1 VLRLDDDFISC
12 QFDDQNASD
21 ESGFHDVMGFM
32 DDELKN
38 TSIPKSFQDPDG
50 NQVCLCLPP
59 LSNQITLNLKVIKK
73 IVRLIEA
80 KDNSFGVYEAF
91 LSFSVLTVNHFS
103 TRFLPRKTKYV

>member
-1 VLRLDDDFISC
+1 MLRLDDDFISC

-59 LSNQITLNLKVIKK
+59 EYSMPL
-73 IVRLIEA
+73 RP
-80 KDNSFGVYEAF
+80 DNPEPQSDQEN
-91 LSFSVLTVNHFS
+91 SS
-103 TRFLPRKTKYV
+103 TY